1 MNWTHGRLG
10 RREFLAGAAA
20 VSTGVLSR
28 PALAKSEILRVGL
41 PTKTYWPTIVAEA
54 AKAQKLF
61 EKEGLTP
68 ELTIYRGGAEAFEA
82 LAAGAADIV
91 LDPPSLVAAG
101 RKRGVQSKIVAGATT
116 AYNGWFLMVRKD
128 AKFEK
133 AADLA
138 GKKVGITS
146 AGSASDLLATWTMA
160 EHKVTFTKV
169 PLGGG
174 GLVPNLLSGNVD
186 AVVLYSPLSFKM
198 TKEGE
203 AKVLIDFTK
212 AVPKNMTS
220 GWIVQDKLIAEK
232 PAFVQKAVNALY
244 AGVGYL
250 RANRDDA
257 IKLIAETNEVT
268 AEIAA
273 LEYENTILDLL
284 TDGAID
290 PVQVERALDLAKL
303 AGPTNMAP
311 ASEIYDAR
319 FVPVPKKA

>member
-1 MNWTHGRLG
+1 MDWTHGRLG
-10 RREFLAGAAA
+10 RRGFLAGSAALA
-20 VSTGVLSR
+20 TGVLGR
-28 PALAKSEILRVGL
+28 PALAASPTLRVGL

-54 AKAQKLF
+54 AKAQKLY
-61 EKEGLTP
+61 EKEGLTA

-91 LDPPSLVAAG
+91 LDPPALVAAG

-116 AYNGWFLMVRKD
+116 AYNGWYLMVRKD
-128 AKFEK
+128 SKF
-133 AADLA
+133 AQASDLA

-160 EHKVTFTKV
+160 DRKVSFTKV

-186 AVVLYSPLSFKM
+186 AIVLYSPLSFKM
-198 TKEGE
+198 MKDGE
-203 AKVLIDFTK
+203 AKVLIDYTK

-220 GWIVQDKLIAEK
+220 GWIVPDKLIAEK
-232 PAFVQKAVNALY
+232 PEFVQKGVNALY
-244 AGVGYL
+244 AGLAYL
-250 RANRDDA
+250 RTHRDDA
-257 IKLIAETNEVT
+257 IKLIAETNEIP

-273 LEYENTILDLL
+273 QEYEHTILDLL
-284 TDGAID
+284 PDGRID
-290 PVQVERALDLAKL
+290 PSEIERSLDLARL
-303 AGPTNMAP
+303 AGPKEMAP
-311 ASEIYDAR
+311 ASEIYDSR

>member
-1 MNWTHGRLG
+1 MASRGLVLD
-10 RREFLAGAAA
+10 RRRFLAGSIVATAGL
-20 VSTGVLSR
+20 VGR
-28 PALAKSEILRVGL
+28 PALAAETVRVGL

-54 AKAQKLF
+54 AKAQRLF

-68 ELTIYRGGAEAFEA
+68 ELTVYRGGAEAFEA

-91 LDPPSLVAAG
+91 LDPPALVAAG
-101 RKRGVQSKIVAGATT
+101 RRRGVQAKIVAGATT
-116 AYNGWFLMVRKD
+116 AYNGWYLMVAKD

-133 AADLA
+133 VADLA

-160 EHKVTFTKV
+160 DSKVAFTKV

-186 AVVLYSPLSFKM
+186 AIVLYSPLSFKM
-198 TKEGE
+198 MKDGD
-203 AKVLIDFTK
+203 AKVLTDYTK
-212 AVPKNMTS
+212 AVPPNTTS
-220 GWIVQDKLIAEK
+220 GWIVPDRLIAEK
-232 PAFVQKAVNALY
+232 PDFVQKAVNALY

-250 RANRDDA
+250 RANRNDA
-257 IKLIAETNEVT
+257 IRLIADTNEIP

-273 LEYENTILDLL
+273 QEYEHTILDLL
-284 TDGAID
+284 PDGRID
-290 PVQVERALDLAKL
+290 AGQIERSLELARL
-303 AGPTNMAP
+303 AGPTDMAP
-311 ASEIYDAR
+311 AGEIFVDR